1 MTGVAIATVCRAV
14 SSGTSDARDAARL
27 RTRRA
32 EGAIETP
39 AMIRVTAITSYMR
52 TVLNPETLPSNPA
65 FSQVIVVRDPVETIY
80 VGGQNAVTP
89 DGQIVGESLGAQT
102 EQALSNLEAA
112 LDAAGASIADVV
124 QWTIAVVDG
133 QSIEEGF
140 AAFMA
145 RAPAMPEPPTIS
157 VHVVAG
163 LANPQF
169 LVEISAVAVR

>member
-1 MTGVAIATVCRAV
+1 MA
-14 SSGTSDARDAARL
+14 
-27 RTRRA
+27 
-32 EGAIETP
+32 
-39 AMIRVTAITSYMR
+39 
-52 TVLNPETLPSNPA
+52 
-65 FSQVIVVRDPVETIY
+65 
-80 VGGQNAVTP
+80 
-89 DGQIVGESLGAQT
+89 DGQIVGESLGEQT

-112 LDAAGASIADVV
+112 LDAAGTSIADVV